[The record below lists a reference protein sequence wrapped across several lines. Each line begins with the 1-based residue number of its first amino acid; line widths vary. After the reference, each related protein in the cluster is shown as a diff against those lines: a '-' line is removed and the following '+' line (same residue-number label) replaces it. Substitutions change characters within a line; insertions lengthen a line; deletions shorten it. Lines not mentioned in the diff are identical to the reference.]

1 MTEIKPNNEDLFYA
15 KTSALE
21 SAITAIA
28 AVVVTD
34 DQEST
39 VRSILLL
46 QLERLCDLQIQTL
59 RP

>member
-21 SAITAIA
+21 SAINA
-28 AVVVTD
+28 AAACAR
-34 DQEST
+34 EEKSET

>member
-28 AVVVTD
+28 AVVVKD

>member
-21 SAITAIA
+21 SAITTA
-28 AVVVTD
+28 AACAR
-34 DQEST
+34 EEKSEN

>member
-1 MTEIKPNNEDLFYA
+1 MTEIKPNNEDLFYT

-21 SAITAIA
+21 SAITTA
-28 AVVVTD
+28 AACAR
-34 DQEST
+34 EEKSET

>member
-15 KTSALE
+15 KTAALE

-28 AVVVTD
+28 AAVVTD
-34 DQEST
+34 NPEST
-39 VRSILLL
+39 VRSILVV
-46 QLERLCDLQIQTL
+46 QLERLCDLQIQAL

>member
-1 MTEIKPNNEDLFYA
+1 MSEVKPNNEDLFYA

-21 SAITAIA
+21 SAIATIA
-28 AVVVTD
+28 ATVVED
-34 DQEST
+34 NPESV

-46 QLERLCDLQIQTL
+46 QLERLCDLQIQAL

>member
-1 MTEIKPNNEDLFYA
+1 MSEVKPNNEDLFYA

-28 AVVVTD
+28 AVVVKD

>member
-15 KTSALE
+15 KTASLE

-28 AVVVTD
+28 AAVVKD

-39 VRSILLL
+39 VRSILVV
-46 QLERLCDLQIQTL
+46 QLERLCDLQIQAL